1 MSEARAGPLPAWPVL
16 DADSARAFI
25 AAMQA
30 RLAEAGQPMRA
41 PPPEPDPLSCCGRG
55 CVGCV
60 WSGFYDALGF
70 WREDALALL
79 ACAPP
84 DRGGA

>member
-1 MSEARAGPLPAWPVL
+1 MSGEAAALPPLPAWPVL
-16 DADSARAFI
+16 DADAARAFI

-30 RLAEAGQPMRA
+30 RLAAAGVSLRA

-79 ACAPP
+79 ASA
-84 DRGGA
+84 